1 MKITLICVGKIK
13 EKFYRDAIDEYMKRL
28 SRYCK
33 TGIIEVED
41 EECPEGAS
49 VATED
54 AVRKKEGERILKKIP
69 ASAYVYALAIQGKKT
84 DSVGFSEELNKHFVS
99 GKSEIC
105 FIIGGSI
112 GLCDEVLKR
121 ADSLLSFSDFTFPH
135 QLMRVILSEQIYRA
149 FRIMNH
155 EPYHK

>member
-13 EKFYRDAIDEYMKRL
+13 EKFYRDAVEEYVKRL

-33 TGIIEVED
+33 TNIIEVED

-49 VATED
+49 AATED

-69 ASAYVYALAIQGKKT
+69 PSAYVYALAIQGKKI
-84 DSVGFSEELNKHFVS
+84 DSVGFSEELNRQFIS

-112 GLCDEVLKR
+112 GLSDEVLKQ